1 MPTIFLSVGHIRDI
15 CFALA
20 KEFLTFDE
28 PIPSFETR
36 FPGRLEAILE
46 IPQQGTRDGLLYPT
60 LTKQATVLFY
70 SLVKEHPFLNGN
82 KRLAVVSLLT
92 FLFLNEHWLETDWKT
107 LYGLTI
113 FVANSDPSDRDKV
126 LRTLG
131 EFMANSL
138 VLG

>member
-1 MPTIFLSVGHIRDI
+1 METTFLTLDDIRDI

-20 KEFLTFDE
+20 QEFLTFDE

-36 FPGRLEAILE
+36 FPNKLEAILE
-46 IPQQGTRDGLLYPT
+46 IPQQGTKEGRLYPT
-60 LTKQATVLFY
+60 LPEQATVLFY

-92 FLFLNEHWLETDWKT
+92 FLSLNDHWLEADWKT

-126 LRTLG
+126 LRTLE
-131 EFMANSL
+131 EFTVNSL
-138 VLG
+138 VPN